1 MYQISYRLST
11 ALNCPDEAFG
21 GMNMIFA
28 GDFAQLPPVGGES
41 LFAPEQNV
49 SSIRR
54 GKMSVADQENS
65 IGKFIWKQVTTVV
78 MLKKNM
84 RMAELTADDVRFRT
98 ALMNMRYGACTANDI
113 AFLRTRIAS
122 NKAGRPNFKN
132 PKFRDVSVITAWN
145 SQKDKINEMGVKK
158 FAAERNLSLT
168 HFYSDDTL
176 VEYNPNSDRAK
187 KATRGKLKFP
197 ARRDI
202 SDAVQED
209 LWNSPPCMS
218 DHFAGKLSLC
228 IGLPVIIR
236 HNEATELCI
245 TKGQEGT
252 VCGWREDIGS
262 RGQRVLDTLFVELT
276 DPPRPIQVPGLPTNV
291 VPLAKGNRKVW
302 CSLTNDMMI
311 HISRDQV
318 QILPNF
324 SMTDYSSQGK
334 TRIVN
339 IVDLNNSKNFH
350 SYYTALSRGSS
361 AAETMILQ
369 GWNPSILC
377 GGISGWL
384 RQ

>member
-41 LFAPEQNV
+41 LFAPEQN
-49 SSIRR
+49 
-54 GKMSVADQENS
+54 
-65 IGKFIWKQVTTVV
+65 VTTVV

-132 PKFRDVSVITAWN
+132 PN
-145 SQKDKINEMGVKK
+145 SKDKINEMGVKK

-176 VEYNPNSDRAK
+176 
-187 KATRGKLKFP
+187 
-197 ARRDI
+197 RRDI

-291 VPLAKGNRKVW
+291 VPLAKGNRKG
-302 CSLTNDMMI
+302 SSAD
-311 HISRDQV
+311 
-318 QILPNF
+318 LPNF

-369 GWNPSILC
+369 DGIHPSSRRHL
-377 GGISGWL
+377 WL
-384 RQ
+384 ASTGV